1 MRLDSSEIIE
11 YVVKDT
17 MDDYYHAEP
26 TLYYDRERNLIK
38 TVVASYTYD
47 DPDSEVLFDIV
58 GLRYYEIDLSD
69 IEDIKVVKSFD
80 VSDMLHH
87 LDSHPGSI
95 DTWLTVA
102 DNSIMVKGYHYTDGR
117 QGMWLAWYDNE
128 GNFLGGHDH
137 AEAEG
142 LVNGRLY
149 SDFTYGDRY
158 VGFFDI
164 NNDLNNIHFMEMAPD
179 FPPRLLKTMTSEN
192 YYISRGDFVYFDEAS
207 HQIILATSLAQ
218 EGEITNEVLVEY
230 LGVFDARDIFLYPT
244 SVKSPEVLRYNIY
257 PNPANSYLKIELPEA
272 TFNGKVKLID
282 AQGKLAME
290 KPANFTHSTYVDI
303 SALLPGVYSLM
314 LQDEDAVY
322 EIKRMVKL

>member
-1 MRLDSSEIIE
+1 
-11 YVVKDT
+11 
-17 MDDYYHAEP
+17 
-26 TLYYDRERNLIK
+26 
-38 TVVASYTYD
+38 
-47 DPDSEVLFDIV
+47 
-58 GLRYYEIDLSD
+58 
-69 IEDIKVVKSFD
+69 
-80 VSDMLHH
+80 
-87 LDSHPGSI
+87 
-95 DTWLTVA
+95 
-102 DNSIMVKGYHYTDGR
+102 
-117 QGMWLAWYDNE
+117 
-128 GNFLGGHDH
+128 
-137 AEAEG
+137 
-142 LVNGRLY
+142 
-149 SDFTYGDRY
+149 
-158 VGFFDI
+158 
-164 NNDLNNIHFMEMAPD
+164 MEMSPD

-290 KPANFTHSTYVDI
+290 KPANFTHSTYVYI